1 MRLEREVNGVRLISK
16 GGYDWTKRYS
26 RIIDAASKDHQ
37 TRLVIDDETI
47 VRGSPSTAGLGCDD
61 LGRLPLSKANLQR
74 QSRGGQI
81 AISDFERGEVGPDL
95 FGKACKFRVEGSP
108 STGSITRPRALS
120 TQFPVNDFPGE
131 SGPTLRRRTIRT
143 GSW

>member
-47 VRGSPSTAGLGCDD
+47 VRGSRSTAGLGCDD
-61 LGRLPLSKANLQR
+61 LGHQSFALLPVG
-74 QSRGGQI
+74 SRRHVRHNPYFRHGQM
-81 AISDFERGEVGPDL
+81 
-95 FGKACKFRVEGSP
+95 
-108 STGSITRPRALS
+108 
-120 TQFPVNDFPGE
+120 
-131 SGPTLRRRTIRT
+131 TLRRGYRRHYP
-143 GSW
+143 GY